1 MIRHCVTFRFR
12 EGTPAESVE
21 ALREALTALPA
32 TISEIEGYW
41 CGPDL
46 GLRDTNVDFAVV
58 ADFADEAGFLA
69 YAGHPDHQAVIRDL
83 VEPITAERNALQFS
97 C

>member
-1 MIRHCVTFRFR
+1 MIRHCVTFRFH
-12 EGTPAESVE
+12 EGTSPDAVE
-21 ALREALTALPA
+21 ALRAAPSALPA
-32 TISEIEGYW
+32 AIPEIDHYW

-58 ADFADEAGFLA
+58 ADFADETGFLA
-69 YAGHPDHQAVIRDL
+69 YARHPEHQAIIRDL
-83 VEPITAERNALQFS
+83 VEPITAERHAVQFS